1 MGGMLRLAALPA
13 LLAAVLLTPLI
24 PVRADE
30 IGQALHDNR
39 WADAD
44 ALAATSPDPVAR
56 KLVLYFRVV
65 HGG

>member
-1 MGGMLRLAALPA
+1 MLRF
-13 LLAAVLLTPLI
+13 AAVLSVLLVSVI

-44 ALAATSPDPVAR
+44 ASPLPRPTRWHAS
-56 KLVLYFRVV
+56 
-65 HGG
+65 